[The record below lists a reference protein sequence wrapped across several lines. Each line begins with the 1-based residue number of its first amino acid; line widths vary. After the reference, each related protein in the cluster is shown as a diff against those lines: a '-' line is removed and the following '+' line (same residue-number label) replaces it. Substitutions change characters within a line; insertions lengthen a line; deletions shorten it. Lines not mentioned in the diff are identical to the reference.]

1 MPTMIST
8 VRATGNINQ
17 DRRVV
22 DMAKEIAL
30 LEPDA
35 SPLTVLL
42 KRAKGKTRVANNSTF
57 NHLEDELNPRWDA
70 VNYSTG
76 YASDATEMVVDNG
89 TYFKGGDIVK
99 NTDTG
104 EQIYVS
110 SVSSNTLTVSR
121 GYGDTAAA
129 AVTDNDTLLI
139 LGNAQAEGSTAPDEK
154 TTQVAT
160 KTNYTEIIRTPF
172 SVTGTQDATEL
183 YGGKD
188 ISYLQK
194 KMGIE
199 HMKTMELKFLFSEPK
214 NDTTTTSA
222 PRRTTGG
229 LNHWVSTNRT
239 NASGTL
245 TESEFETFCRTL
257 FRYGSKKKVLMA
269 SPLLVSAINS
279 WAASKLDMVPSDK
292 TYGISLK
299 EYLSGHGSLYIVKH
313 DLLEQDYS
321 GYGFAIDVDNIEY
334 RPLNGRDTKLQ
345 TNIQANDSDTRKDEY
360 FTEAGIGVKLEK
372 SHSVLYGVTSYS

>member
-1 MPTMIST
+1 MINT

-42 KRAKGKTRVANNSTF
+42 KRAQGKTREAINSTF
-57 NHLEDELNPRWDA
+57 KHLEDELNPRWDA
-70 VNYSTG
+70 FNYSTG
-76 YASDATEMVVDNG
+76 YNTTATELVVDNG
-89 TYFKGGDIVK
+89 AYFKAGDIIR
-99 NTDTG
+99 NTDSG
-104 EQIYVS
+104 EQMYVV
-110 SVSSNTLTVSR
+110 SVSSNTLTVTR
-121 GYGDTAAA
+121 GYGTTTAAS
-129 AVTDNDTLLI
+129 VTNDDSILI

-154 TTQVAT
+154 TTQEAT

-172 SVTGTQDATEL
+172 SVTGTQDVSEN

-214 NDTTTTSA
+214 NDTSVTSA

-229 LNHWVSTNRT
+229 LNYWISTNRT

-245 TESEFETFCRTL
+245 TESEFETFCRSL
-257 FRYGSKKKVLMA
+257 FRYGSKKKVLLA
-269 SPLLVSAINS
+269 SPLVVSAINS
-279 WAASKLDMVPSDK
+279 WAQSKLQMVPSDK

-313 DLLEQDYS
+313 DLLEQDYA
-321 GYGFAIDVDNIEY
+321 GYGFAIDLDNIEY
-334 RPLNGRDTKLQ
+334 RPLRGRDTKLK

>member
-1 MPTMIST
+1 MPTMIGN

-35 SPLTVLL
+35 APLTVLL
-42 KRAKGKTRVANNSTF
+42 KRAKGKTEQTINSTF
-57 NHLEDELNPRWDA
+57 KHLEDELNPRWDA
-70 VNYSTG
+70 FNYATG
-76 YASDATEMVVDNG
+76 YAADATEMVVDNG
-89 TYFKGGDIVK
+89 SYFKANDVIK
-99 NTDTG
+99 NTDTD
-104 EQIYVS
+104 EQMLVTG
-110 SVSSNTLTVSR
+110 VSSNTLTVTR
-121 GYGDTAAA
+121 GYGSTTAA
-129 AVTDNDTLLI
+129 AVTDNDSILI
-139 LGNAQAEGSTAPDEK
+139 LGNAQTEGSTAPDEK
-154 TTQVAT
+154 TTQTET

-172 SVTGTQDATEL
+172 SVTGTQDASEN

-199 HMKTMELKFLFSEPK
+199 HLKTMELKFLFSEPK
-214 NDTTTTSA
+214 NDTSTNSA

-229 LNHWVSTNRT
+229 LNYWISTNRT
-239 NASGTL
+239 NANGTL

-257 FRYGSKKKVLMA
+257 FRYGTKKKVLMA
-269 SPLLVSAINS
+269 SPLLISAINS
-279 WAASKLDMVPSDK
+279 WGQAKLNMVPSDK

-299 EYLSGHGSLYIVKH
+299 EYLSGHGSLYLVKH
-313 DLLEQDYS
+313 DLLEEDYS
-321 GYGFAIDVDNIEY
+321 GFGFAIDVDNIQY
-334 RPLNGRDTKLQ
+334 RPLRDRDTKLN

-360 FTEAGIGVKLEK
+360 FTEAGIAIKLEK
-372 SHSVLYGVTSYS
+372 AHSVLYGVTSYS